1 MPGTLCDQ
9 LLDAHRLSTRAR
21 AARSQA
27 SAPLALRPDH
37 VVIEGDMAALTL
49 RLFETIGRS
58 RSGTDL
64 LLVGAGGRLPGDE
77 TALENAARRHD
88 AVFSRDGNGAIHRV
102 HAARF
107 AAPGR
112 LVVGADPRLLASGA
126 FGMLALM
133 ADPVELAA
141 ILAGEPVALNRPE
154 VMAVRLLGRA
164 PDWVAG
170 DDVALALERGL
181 GHRELAGQVL
191 EFHVLEPEGLSFAAR
206 GTIARQSAGL
216 GALSS
221 LFPADEATRRY
232 LRQQE
237 RETDW
242 KPQTADPDPE
252 RPLLDLDF
260 SDLEPLVGGAPGETV
275 VTVRERA
282 GQAVDAVW
290 VGPDLALEELGR
302 LVARLEGGRVHERV
316 TVVVSL
322 GDRQV
327 HASAAAA
334 GWIGILKRAGA
345 TVVAADR
352 RGRPTVPAGSGLCLA
367 CGAPRP
373 ERHTARW
380 RACGPETCVAAALS
394 GALTDPRSLPPRAA
408 VETPRIV
415 IDDRL
420 LERPTPEARAA
431 ATEPAPNGVP
441 IAPPIVG
448 PLRGTVLLK
457 LGDRVG
463 VDRILPW
470 GARVRPLGLQVEAL
484 KHFVFAAV
492 DREFCAR
499 ATAHSGGW
507 VVAGRDLGVGP
518 RREQIAMIAVR
529 LGLRAMLALGF
540 DPGFRAMLL
549 QHGILALRFLA
560 SGDYLD
566 VCTGDE
572 LEIPDLPEAL
582 EEGKPL
588 GVRNLTRGMQYA
600 VHHDLEED
608 QIEEVRAG
616 GRLASARQRAPGNPT

>member
-1 MPGTLCDQ
+1 MPATLCDQ

-21 AARSQA
+21 SSRGE
-27 SAPLALRPDH
+27 APLALRPDH
-37 VVIEGDMAALTL
+37 VVIEGDMAALAL
-49 RLFETIGRS
+49 RLFETIGRP
-58 RSGTDL
+58 RAGTDL
-64 LLVGAGGRLPGDE
+64 LLVGAGWHRLADAP
-77 TALENAARRHD
+77 TLEAAARRHD
-88 AVFSRDGNGAIHRV
+88 AVFSRDGNGPIHRV

-112 LVVGADPRLLASGA
+112 LAVGADERLLASGA
-126 FGMLALM
+126 FGMLALV

-141 ILAGEPVALNRPE
+141 ILAGEPVELVRPE
-154 VMAVRLLGRA
+154 VLAVRLFGRA
-164 PDWVAG
+164 PDWLAG

-181 GHRELAGQVL
+181 GHRDVAGRVL
-191 EFHVLEPEGLSFAAR
+191 EFHVIEPEGLSFAAR
-206 GTIARQSAGL
+206 GTIARQAASL
-216 GALSS
+216 GALSG

-242 KPQTADPDPE
+242 KPQSADPDPE
-252 RPLLDLDF
+252 RPFLDLDF
-260 SDLEPLVGGAPGETV
+260 SDLEPLVAGAPGESV
-275 VTVRERA
+275 VTLRERA

-290 VGPDLALEELGR
+290 VGPDLPLEELGR

-316 TVVVSL
+316 TLVVAL

-334 GWIGILKRAGA
+334 GWIGTLKRAGA
-345 TVVAADR
+345 WIVAAES

-367 CGAPRP
+367 CGATRAGW
-373 ERHTARW
+373 RGDRW
-380 RACGPETCVAAALS
+380 RACGPETCVAAALT
-394 GALTDPRSLPPRAA
+394 GTLTDPRSLPPRAA
-408 VETPRIV
+408 VELPRIV

-420 LERPTPEARAA
+420 LERPSPEARAA
-431 ATEPAPNGVP
+431 ATEAAAPNGVP
-441 IAPPIVG
+441 TAPPILG

-457 LGDRVG
+457 LGDRVS

-470 GARVRPLGLQVEAL
+470 GARVRPLGLQVDAL
-484 KHFVFAAV
+484 KHFVFATV

-499 ATAHSGGW
+499 AMAHSGGW

-518 RREQIAMIAVR
+518 RREQIAMVAVR

-540 DPGFRAMLL
+540 APAFRHMLL
-549 QHGILALRFLA
+549 QHGILALRFLS
-560 SGDYLD
+560 SGDYHD
-566 VCTGDE
+566 VRTGDE

-582 EEGKPL
+582 EAGKPL

-600 VHHDLEED
+600 VHHDLDDD

-616 GRLASARQRAPGNPT
+616 GRLAAARGRAVGGGS